1 MFNYTS
7 NKTNSTYH
15 FNTNLKSY
23 ADADLW
29 CQDAGGRLV
38 AYGSLAEQVRVWAA
52 VLDMQRKFS
61 HCQAGPRSASAPHTQ
76 MHDQNC
82 G

>member
-15 FNTNLKSY
+15 LNTNLKSY

-29 CQDAGGRLV
+29 CQDAGGKLV
-38 AYGSLAEQVRVWAA
+38 SYGSLAEQVGSWA
-52 VLDMQRKFS
+52 VLGR
-61 HCQAGPRSASAPHTQ
+61 A
-76 MHDQNC
+76 
-82 G
+82 